1 MKQDRKI
8 RQHITAAKGWLS
20 RAEDSLEQE
29 NAIQGDLKLMLAQA
43 ELKRAQEKNDKKLCV
58 RWFKRLAPGALA
70 CALAL
75 GGIIYAQQSEDSP
88 SLPKQNQLTSTSLAE
103 QASSSGAGRDKAM
116 EAKKSHQ
123 NLSEEREFD
132 TPAPPYVQIQPNEE
146 AHSEEVS
153 NTIESRPVEVESQ
166 QATSSLKNVQPP
178 PEVPAPVMQKLM
190 QSAGS
195 TLRE

>member
-20 RAEDSLEQE
+20 QAEDSLAQE

-75 GGIIYAQQSEDSP
+75 GGIIYAQQAEDSQA
-88 SLPKQNQLTSTSLAE
+88 LPKPNPLTSTSLAE
-103 QASSSGAGRDKAM
+103 QVSSSGTGRDKAM

-132 TPAPPYVQIQPNEE
+132 TPAYVQIQPNEE

-166 QATSSLKNVQPP
+166 QATSSLKNVQPSQ
-178 PEVPAPVMQKLM
+178 VPAPAMQKLM

>member
-20 RAEDSLEQE
+20 QAEDSLAQE
-29 NAIQGDLKLMLAQA
+29 NTIQGDLKLMLAQA

-75 GGIIYAQQSEDSP
+75 GGIIYAQQAEDGQA
-88 SLPKQNQLTSTSLAE
+88 LPKPNPLTSTSLTE
-103 QASSSGAGRDKAM
+103 QVSSSGAGRDKAM

-132 TPAPPYVQIQPNEE
+132 TPAYVQIQPNEE

-166 QATSSLKNVQPP
+166 QATSSLKNVQPSQ
-178 PEVPAPVMQKLM
+178 VPAPAMQKLM

>member
-1 MKQDRKI
+1 MKQDREI

-43 ELKRAQEKNDKKLCV
+43 EIKRAQEKNDKKLCV

-75 GGIIYAQQSEDSP
+75 GGIIYAQQAEDSP
-88 SLPKQNQLTSTSLAE
+88 SLPKQNPLTSNSLAE
-103 QASSSGAGRDKAM
+103 QASSTGAGRDKAM
-116 EAKKSHQ
+116 EAKESQQ
-123 NLSEEREFD
+123 NLSEERKFD
-132 TPAPPYVQIQPNEE
+132 TPAYVQTQPNEE

-153 NTIESRPVEVESQ
+153 DTIESRPVEVESQ
-166 QATSSLKNVQPP
+166 QAASSLKNVQPS
-178 PEVPAPVMQKLM
+178 EVPAPAMQKLM

>member
-75 GGIIYAQQSEDSP
+75 GGIIYAQQAEDSP
-88 SLPKQNQLTSTSLAE
+88 SLPKQNPLTSTSLAE
-103 QASSSGAGRDKAM
+103 QASSTGAGRDKAM

-132 TPAPPYVQIQPNEE
+132 TPAYVQIQLNEE
-146 AHSEEVS
+146 AHLEEVS
-153 NTIESRPVEVESQ
+153 HTIESRPVEVESQ
-166 QATSSLKNVQPP
+166 QATPSLKNVQPSQ
-178 PEVPAPVMQKLM
+178 VPAPAMQKLM

>member
-75 GGIIYAQQSEDSP
+75 GGIIYAQQSEDSQF
-88 SLPKQNQLTSTSLAE
+88 LPKQNQLTSNSLAE
-103 QASSSGAGRDKAM
+103 HASSSSAGRDKAM
-116 EAKKSHQ
+116 ESKKSHQ
-123 NLSEEREFD
+123 NLGEEREFA
-132 TPAPPYVQIQPNEE
+132 TPAHVQIQPNEG
-146 AHSEEVS
+146 ARSEEVS

-166 QATSSLKNVQPP
+166 QATSSLKKVQPS
-178 PEVPAPVMQKLM
+178 EVPAPAMQKLM

>member
-75 GGIIYAQQSEDSP
+75 GGIIYAQQSEDSQA
-88 SLPKQNQLTSTSLAE
+88 LPKQNQLTSTTSLAE
-103 QASSSGAGRDKAM
+103 QGSSSGAGRDKVV
-116 EAKKSHQ
+116 ESEKSHQ
-123 NLSEEREFD
+123 NLSEERNFD
-132 TPAPPYVQIQPNEE
+132 TPAYVQIQPNEE
-146 AHSEEVS
+146 AHSEEVA

-166 QATSSLKNVQPP
+166 QAPSSLKNVQPS
-178 PEVPAPVMQKLM
+178 EVPAPAMQKLM

-195 TLRE
+195 KLRE

>member
-20 RAEDSLEQE
+20 QAEDSLAQE

-75 GGIIYAQQSEDSP
+75 GGIIYAQQAEDSQALLKSNP
-88 SLPKQNQLTSTSLAE
+88 LTSTSLTE
-103 QASSSGAGRDKAM
+103 QASSSSAGRDKAM

-132 TPAPPYVQIQPNEE
+132 TPAYVQIQPNEE

-166 QATSSLKNVQPP
+166 QATSSLKNVQPSQ
-178 PEVPAPVMQKLM
+178 VPAPAMQKLM

>member
-75 GGIIYAQQSEDSP
+75 GGIIYAQQSEDSQA
-88 SLPKQNQLTSTSLAE
+88 LTKQNQLTSTTSLAE
-103 QASSSGAGRDKAM
+103 QASSPGAGRDKVV
-116 EAKKSHQ
+116 ESKKSHE
-123 NLSEEREFD
+123 NLSEERELD
-132 TPAPPYVQIQPNEE
+132 TSAYVQIQPNEE
-146 AHSEEVS
+146 EHSEEVA

-166 QATSSLKNVQPP
+166 QAPSSLKNVQPS
-178 PEVPAPVMQKLM
+178 EVPAPAMQKLM

-195 TLRE
+195 KLRE

>member
-20 RAEDSLEQE
+20 QAEDSLAQE
-29 NAIQGDLKLMLAQA
+29 NTIQGDLKLMLAQA

-75 GGIIYAQQSEDSP
+75 GGIIYAQQAEDSQA
-88 SLPKQNQLTSTSLAE
+88 LPKPNPLTSTSLTE
-103 QASSSGAGRDKAM
+103 QVSSSDAGRDKAM

-132 TPAPPYVQIQPNEE
+132 TPAYVQIQPYEE

-166 QATSSLKNVQPP
+166 QATSSLKNVQPSQ
-178 PEVPAPVMQKLM
+178 VPAPAMQKLM

>member
-58 RWFKRLAPGALA
+58 RWFKRLAPGVLA

-75 GGIIYAQQSEDSP
+75 GGIIYAQQAEDRP
-88 SLPKQNQLTSTSLAE
+88 SLPKQNPLTSTSLAE
-103 QASSSGAGRDKAM
+103 QASSSGAGKDKAM
-116 EAKKSHQ
+116 EANKSHQ

-132 TPAPPYVQIQPNEE
+132 TPAYVQIQPNEE

-166 QATSSLKNVQPP
+166 QATPSLKNVQPS
-178 PEVPAPVMQKLM
+178 EVPAPDMQKLM

>member
-1 MKQDRKI
+1 MKQDREI

-75 GGIIYAQQSEDSP
+75 GGIIYAQQAEDSP
-88 SLPKQNQLTSTSLAE
+88 SLPKQNPLTSNSLAE
-103 QASSSGAGRDKAM
+103 QASSTGAGREKAM
-116 EAKKSHQ
+116 EAKKSQQ

-132 TPAPPYVQIQPNEE
+132 TPAYVQTQPNEE

-153 NTIESRPVEVESQ
+153 DTIESRPVEVESQ
-166 QATSSLKNVQPP
+166 QAASSLKNVQPS
-178 PEVPAPVMQKLM
+178 EVPAPAMQKLM

>member
-75 GGIIYAQQSEDSP
+75 GGIIYAQQSDDSL

-103 QASSSGAGRDKAM
+103 QASSSGAGRDKAT
-116 EAKKSHQ
+116 ESKKSHE

-132 TPAPPYVQIQPNEE
+132 TPDYIQIQPNEE

-166 QATSSLKNVQPP
+166 QATPSLKNVQPS
-178 PEVPAPVMQKLM
+178 EVPAPAMQKLM

>member
-20 RAEDSLEQE
+20 QAEDSLAQE
-29 NAIQGDLKLMLAQA
+29 NTIQGDLKLMLAQA

-58 RWFKRLAPGALA
+58 RWFKRLAPGVLA

-75 GGIIYAQQSEDSP
+75 GGIIYAQQAEDSQA
-88 SLPKQNQLTSTSLAE
+88 LPKPNPLTSTSLTE
-103 QASSSGAGRDKAM
+103 QVSSSGTGRDKAM

-132 TPAPPYVQIQPNEE
+132 TPAYVQIQPNEE
-146 AHSEEVS
+146 AHSKEVS

-166 QATSSLKNVQPP
+166 QATSSLKNVQPSQ
-178 PEVPAPVMQKLM
+178 VPAPAMQKLM

>member
-20 RAEDSLEQE
+20 QAEDSLAQE

-75 GGIIYAQQSEDSP
+75 GGIIYAQQAEDSQA
-88 SLPKQNQLTSTSLAE
+88 LPKPNPLTGTSLTE
-103 QASSSGAGRDKAM
+103 QVSSSGTGRDKAM

-132 TPAPPYVQIQPNEE
+132 TPAYVQIQPNEE

-166 QATSSLKNVQPP
+166 QATSSLKNVQPSQ
-178 PEVPAPVMQKLM
+178 VPAPAMQKLM

>member
-75 GGIIYAQQSEDSP
+75 GGIIYAQQAEDSP
-88 SLPKQNQLTSTSLAE
+88 SLPKQTPLTSTSLAE
-103 QASSSGAGRDKAM
+103 QASSTGAGRDKAM

-132 TPAPPYVQIQPNEE
+132 TSAYVQIQPNEE
-146 AHSEEVS
+146 AHLEEVS
-153 NTIESRPVEVESQ
+153 HTIESRPVEVESQ
-166 QATSSLKNVQPP
+166 QATPSLKNVQPSQ
-178 PEVPAPVMQKLM
+178 VPAPAMQKLM

>member
-1 MKQDRKI
+1 MKQDREI

-88 SLPKQNQLTSTSLAE
+88 SLPKQNPLTSNSLAE
-103 QASSSGAGRDKAM
+103 QASSTGAGRDKAM
-116 EAKKSHQ
+116 EAKKSQQ

-132 TPAPPYVQIQPNEE
+132 TPAYVQTQPNEE

-153 NTIESRPVEVESQ
+153 DTIESRPVEVESQ
-166 QATSSLKNVQPP
+166 QAASSLKNVQPS
-178 PEVPAPVMQKLM
+178 EVPAPAMQKLM

>member
-75 GGIIYAQQSEDSP
+75 GGIIYAQQSENSP
-88 SLPKQNQLTSTSLAE
+88 FLPKQNSTSLAE

-116 EAKKSHQ
+116 ESKKSHQ
-123 NLSEEREFD
+123 NLGEERDFA
-132 TPAPPYVQIQPNEE
+132 TPAHVQIQPNEG
-146 AHSEEVS
+146 ARSEEVS

-166 QATSSLKNVQPP
+166 QATSSLKKVQPS
-178 PEVPAPVMQKLM
+178 EVPAPAMQKLM

>member
-29 NAIQGDLKLMLAQA
+29 NTIQGDLKLMLAQA

-58 RWFKRLAPGALA
+58 RWFKRLAPGVLA

-88 SLPKQNQLTSTSLAE
+88 SLPKQNPLTSTSLAE

-116 EAKKSHQ
+116 EANKSQQ

-132 TPAPPYVQIQPNEE
+132 PPAYVQIHPHEE

-153 NTIESRPVEVESQ
+153 NTTESRPVEVESQ
-166 QATSSLKNVQPP
+166 QATSSLKNVQPS
-178 PEVPAPVMQKLM
+178 EVPAPAMQKLM

>member
-1 MKQDRKI
+1 MKQDREI

-75 GGIIYAQQSEDSP
+75 GGIIYAQQAEDSP
-88 SLPKQNQLTSTSLAE
+88 SLPKQNPLTSNSLAE
-103 QASSSGAGRDKAM
+103 QASSTGAGRDKAM
-116 EAKKSHQ
+116 EARESQQ
-123 NLSEEREFD
+123 NFSEERKFD
-132 TPAPPYVQIQPNEE
+132 TPAYVQIQPNEE

-153 NTIESRPVEVESQ
+153 DTIESRPVEVESQ
-166 QATSSLKNVQPP
+166 QAASSLKNVQPS
-178 PEVPAPVMQKLM
+178 EVPAPAMQKLM

>member
-20 RAEDSLEQE
+20 RAEDSLAQE

-75 GGIIYAQQSEDSP
+75 GGIIYAQQAEDSQA
-88 SLPKQNQLTSTSLAE
+88 LPKPNPLTSTSLTE
-103 QASSSGAGRDKAM
+103 QVSSSGTGRDKAM

-132 TPAPPYVQIQPNEE
+132 TPAYVQIQPNEE

-166 QATSSLKNVQPP
+166 QATSSLKNVQPSQ
-178 PEVPAPVMQKLM
+178 VPAPAMQKLM

>member
-1 MKQDRKI
+1 MKQDREI

-75 GGIIYAQQSEDSP
+75 GGIIYAQQSEDSS
-88 SLPKQNQLTSTSLAE
+88 SLPKQNPLTSNSLAE
-103 QASSSGAGRDKAM
+103 QASSTGAGRDKAM
-116 EAKKSHQ
+116 EARESQQ

-132 TPAPPYVQIQPNEE
+132 TPAYVQTQPNEE

-153 NTIESRPVEVESQ
+153 DTIESRPVEVESQ
-166 QATSSLKNVQPP
+166 QAASYLKNVQPS
-178 PEVPAPVMQKLM
+178 EVPAPAMQKLM

>member
-29 NAIQGDLKLMLAQA
+29 NDIQGDLKLMLAQA

-75 GGIIYAQQSEDSP
+75 GGIIYAQQSEDSL

-103 QASSSGAGRDKAM
+103 QASSSGAGKDKAM
-116 EAKKSHQ
+116 EANKSHQ

-132 TPAPPYVQIQPNEE
+132 TPAYVKIQSNDE

-153 NTIESRPVEVESQ
+153 NTTESRPVEVESQ
-166 QATSSLKNVQPP
+166 QATSSLKNVQPS
-178 PEVPAPVMQKLM
+178 EVPAPAMQKLM

>member
-75 GGIIYAQQSEDSP
+75 GGIIYAQQSEDSS
-88 SLPKQNQLTSTSLAE
+88 SLTKQNQLTSTSLTE
-103 QASSSGAGRDKAM
+103 QASSSGAGRDKAT
-116 EAKKSHQ
+116 ESKKSHE
-123 NLSEEREFD
+123 NLSEEREVD
-132 TPAPPYVQIQPNEE
+132 TSAYVQIQPHEE

-166 QATSSLKNVQPP
+166 QAPSSLKNVQPS
-178 PEVPAPVMQKLM
+178 EVPAPAMQKLM

-195 TLRE
+195 KLRE

>member
-58 RWFKRLAPGALA
+58 RWFKRLAPGVLA

-88 SLPKQNQLTSTSLAE
+88 SLPKQNPLTSTSLAE

-116 EAKKSHQ
+116 EANKSQQ

-132 TPAPPYVQIQPNEE
+132 TPAYVQIHPHEE

-153 NTIESRPVEVESQ
+153 NTTESRPVEVESQ
-166 QATSSLKNVQPP
+166 QATSSLKNVQPSQ
-178 PEVPAPVMQKLM
+178 VPAPAMQKLM

>member
-20 RAEDSLEQE
+20 QAEDSLAQE

-75 GGIIYAQQSEDSP
+75 GGIIYAQQAEDSQA
-88 SLPKQNQLTSTSLAE
+88 LPKPNPLTSTSLTE
-103 QASSSGAGRDKAM
+103 QVSSSGTGRDKAM

-132 TPAPPYVQIQPNEE
+132 TPAYVQIQPNEE

-166 QATSSLKNVQPP
+166 QATSSLKNVQPSQ
-178 PEVPAPVMQKLM
+178 VPAPAMQKLM

>member
-20 RAEDSLEQE
+20 QAEDSLAQE
-29 NAIQGDLKLMLAQA
+29 NTIQGDLKLMLAQA

-75 GGIIYAQQSEDSP
+75 GGIIYAHQAEDSQA
-88 SLPKQNQLTSTSLAE
+88 LPKSNPLTSTSLTE
-103 QASSSGAGRDKAM
+103 QASSSGAGRDKVM

-132 TPAPPYVQIQPNEE
+132 TPAYVQIQPNEE

-166 QATSSLKNVQPP
+166 QATSSLKNVQPSQ
-178 PEVPAPVMQKLM
+178 VPAPAMQKLM

>member
-75 GGIIYAQQSEDSP
+75 GGIIYAQQAEDSP
-88 SLPKQNQLTSTSLAE
+88 SLPNQNPLTSTSLAE

-116 EAKKSHQ
+116 EANKSHQ

-132 TPAPPYVQIQPNEE
+132 TPAHVQIQPNEE
-146 AHSEEVS
+146 AHLEEVS

-166 QATSSLKNVQPP
+166 QATSSLKNVQPSQ
-178 PEVPAPVMQKLM
+178 VPAPAMQKLM

>member
-75 GGIIYAQQSEDSP
+75 GGIIYAQQSDDSS

-116 EAKKSHQ
+116 EANKSQQ

-132 TPAPPYVQIQPNEE
+132 TPAYVQIHHHEE

-153 NTIESRPVEVESQ
+153 NTTESRPVEVESQ
-166 QATSSLKNVQPP
+166 QATSSLKNVQPSQ
-178 PEVPAPVMQKLM
+178 VPAPAMQKLM

>member
-1 MKQDRKI
+1 MKQDREI

-75 GGIIYAQQSEDSP
+75 GGIIYAQQAEDSS
-88 SLPKQNQLTSTSLAE
+88 SLPKQNPLTSNSLAE
-103 QASSSGAGRDKAM
+103 QASSTGAGRDKAM
-116 EAKKSHQ
+116 EAKESQQ
-123 NLSEEREFD
+123 NFSEESD
-132 TPAPPYVQIQPNEE
+132 TPAYVQIQPNEE

-166 QATSSLKNVQPP
+166 QAASSLKNVQPS
-178 PEVPAPVMQKLM
+178 EVPAPAMQKLM

>member
-1 MKQDRKI
+1 MKQDREI

-75 GGIIYAQQSEDSP
+75 GGIIYAQQAEDSP
-88 SLPKQNQLTSTSLAE
+88 SLPKQNPLTSNSLAE
-103 QASSSGAGRDKAM
+103 QASSTGAGRDKAM
-116 EAKKSHQ
+116 EARESQQ
-123 NLSEEREFD
+123 NFSEERKFD
-132 TPAPPYVQIQPNEE
+132 TPAYVQTQPNEE

-153 NTIESRPVEVESQ
+153 DTIESRPVEVESQ
-166 QATSSLKNVQPP
+166 QAASSLKNVQPS
-178 PEVPAPVMQKLM
+178 EVPAPAMQKLM

>member
-58 RWFKRLAPGALA
+58 RWFKRLAPGVLA

-88 SLPKQNQLTSTSLAE
+88 SLPKQNPLTSTSLAE
-103 QASSSGAGRDKAM
+103 QASSSGAGKDKAM
-116 EAKKSHQ
+116 EANKSHQ

-132 TPAPPYVQIQPNEE
+132 TPAYVQIQPNEE

-153 NTIESRPVEVESQ
+153 NTIESRPVEEESQ
-166 QATSSLKNVQPP
+166 QATPSLKNVQPS
-178 PEVPAPVMQKLM
+178 EVPAPAMQKLM

>member
-29 NAIQGDLKLMLAQA
+29 NVIQGDLKLMLAQA

-75 GGIIYAQQSEDSP
+75 GGIIYAQQSEDSS
-88 SLPKQNQLTSTSLAE
+88 SLTKQNQLTSTSLTE
-103 QASSSGAGRDKAM
+103 QASSSGAGRDKAT
-116 EAKKSHQ
+116 ESKKSHE
-123 NLSEEREFD
+123 NLSEERNFD
-132 TPAPPYVQIQPNEE
+132 TPAYVQIQPHEE
-146 AHSEEVS
+146 AHSEEVA

-166 QATSSLKNVQPP
+166 QAPSSSKNVQPS
-178 PEVPAPVMQKLM
+178 EVPAPAMQKLM

-195 TLRE
+195 KLRE

>member
-75 GGIIYAQQSEDSP
+75 GGIIYAQQSDDSL

-116 EAKKSHQ
+116 EANKSHQ

-132 TPAPPYVQIQPNEE
+132 TPDYIQIQPNEE
-146 AHSEEVS
+146 AHSEEVA

-166 QATSSLKNVQPP
+166 QATPSLKNVQPSQ
-178 PEVPAPVMQKLM
+178 VPAPAMQKLM

>member
-75 GGIIYAQQSEDSP
+75 GGIIYAQQSDDSL

-116 EAKKSHQ
+116 EANKSHQ

-132 TPAPPYVQIQPNEE
+132 TPDYIQIQPNEE

-153 NTIESRPVEVESQ
+153 NTIESKPVEVESQ
-166 QATSSLKNVQPP
+166 QAPSSLKNVQPS
-178 PEVPAPVMQKLM
+178 EVPAPAMQKLM

-195 TLRE
+195 KLRE

>member
-1 MKQDRKI
+1 MKQDREI

-88 SLPKQNQLTSTSLAE
+88 SLPKQNPLTSNSLAE
-103 QASSSGAGRDKAM
+103 QASSTGAGRDKAM
-116 EAKKSHQ
+116 EAKESQQ
-123 NLSEEREFD
+123 NFSEERKFD
-132 TPAPPYVQIQPNEE
+132 TPAYVQIQPNEE

-153 NTIESRPVEVESQ
+153 DTIESRPVEVESQ
-166 QATSSLKNVQPP
+166 QAASSLKNVQPS
-178 PEVPAPVMQKLM
+178 EVPAPAMQKLM

>member
-75 GGIIYAQQSEDSP
+75 GGIIYAQQAEDSS
-88 SLPKQNQLTSTSLAE
+88 SLTKQNQLTSTTSLVE
-103 QASSSGAGRDKAM
+103 QASSPGAGRD
-116 EAKKSHQ
+116 EVVESKKSHE
-123 NLSEEREFD
+123 NLSEEREVD
-132 TPAPPYVQIQPNEE
+132 TPAYVQIQPHEE
-146 AHSEEVS
+146 AHSEEVA

-166 QATSSLKNVQPP
+166 QAPSSLKNIQPS
-178 PEVPAPVMQKLM
+178 EVPAPAMQKLM

-195 TLRE
+195 KLRE

>member
-1 MKQDRKI
+1 MKQDREI

-75 GGIIYAQQSEDSP
+75 GGIIYAQQSEDSS
-88 SLPKQNQLTSTSLAE
+88 SLPKQNPLTSNSLAE
-103 QASSSGAGRDKAM
+103 QASSTGAGRDKAM
-116 EAKKSHQ
+116 EARESQQ
-123 NLSEEREFD
+123 NLSEDREFD
-132 TPAPPYVQIQPNEE
+132 TPAYVQTQPNEE

-153 NTIESRPVEVESQ
+153 DTIESRPVEVESQ
-166 QATSSLKNVQPP
+166 QAASSLKNVQPS
-178 PEVPAPVMQKLM
+178 EVPAPAMQKLM

>member
-103 QASSSGAGRDKAM
+103 QASSSGAGQDKAM
-116 EAKKSHQ
+116 EANKSHQ

-132 TPAPPYVQIQPNEE
+132 TPDYVQIQPNEE
-146 AHSEEVS
+146 AHLEEVS
-153 NTIESRPVEVESQ
+153 NTTESRPVEVESQ
-166 QATSSLKNVQPP
+166 QATSSLKNVQPS
-178 PEVPAPVMQKLM
+178 EVPAPAMQKLM

>member
-75 GGIIYAQQSEDSP
+75 GGIIYAQQSEESP
-88 SLPKQNQLTSTSLAE
+88 SLTKQNQLTSTSLTE
-103 QASSSGAGRDKAM
+103 QASSSSAGRDKVV
-116 EAKKSHQ
+116 ESKKSHE
-123 NLSEEREFD
+123 NLSEEREVD
-132 TPAPPYVQIQPNEE
+132 TTAYVQIQPHEE

-166 QATSSLKNVQPP
+166 QATPSLKNVQPSQ
-178 PEVPAPVMQKLM
+178 VPAPAMQKLM